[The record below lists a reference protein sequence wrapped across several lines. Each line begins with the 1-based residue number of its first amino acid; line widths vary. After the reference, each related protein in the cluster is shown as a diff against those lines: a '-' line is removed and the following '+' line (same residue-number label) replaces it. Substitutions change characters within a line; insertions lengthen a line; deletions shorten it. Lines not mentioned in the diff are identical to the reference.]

1 MNLFNRDYSK
11 EDLRKYFGSLEQF
24 AGLRKY
30 SFSQGRAK
38 NIEVVEFRTGSGLK
52 FEVLVDRGLDI
63 GLCEFK
69 GIPISFRSAVGEA
82 SPYLFEAQGDQ
93 WFRNFSGGLLTGCGL
108 TYLGSPNID
117 QGKELG
123 LHGRISNI
131 PAESVATY
139 EEKNEEDIFLNLKG
153 KVREAKTLSTNLLLE
168 RKISAVVGKN
178 TIKINDIIKN
188 EGFTTEPLMFLYHI
202 NLGHPLVGQGA
213 RLITD
218 SLDVKARDDISA
230 QYLNDY
236 ANYLGPTPNYPDVV
250 FYHDIRANEDGYC
263 EVSLV
268 NPKLELAFKLK
279 YKQDNLPNFV
289 QWKYTNQGNY
299 VTGLE
304 PSNCKVEGR
313 NKARENE
320 ELEYIKPGE
329 QKEYYLE
336 ISLEELEY

>member
-1 MNLFNRDYSK
+1 MNLFNRDYSR
-11 EDLRKYFGSLEQF
+11 EDLGKYFGSLEQF

-38 NIEVVEFRTGSGLK
+38 NIEVVEFRTGSSLR

-82 SPYLFEAQGDQ
+82 SPYLFEAEGDQ

-108 TYLGSPNID
+108 TYLGSPNKD
-117 QGKELG
+117 QGQKLG

-131 PAESVATY
+131 PAESVSTY
-139 EEKNEEDIFLNLKG
+139 EEKNKNSIFLNLRG

-168 RKISAVVGKN
+168 RKISTEVGKS
-178 TIKINDIIKN
+178 KIIIQDKIIN
-188 EGFTTEPLMFLYHI
+188 EGFTVEPLMFLYHI
-202 NLGHPLVGQGA
+202 NLGHPLVDQGA
-213 RLITD
+213 KLVTD

-236 ANYLGPTPNYPDVV
+236 ATYLGPTPDFPDVV
-250 FYHDIRANEDGYC
+250 FYHDLRENEDGYC

-268 NPKLELAFKLK
+268 NEKMGLAFKLK
-279 YKQDNLPNFV
+279 YKKENLPNFV

-304 PSNCKVEGR
+304 PSNSKVEGR
-313 NKARENE
+313 NKARKNG

-336 ISLEELEY
+336 MSVEEL

>member
-1 MNLFNRDYSK
+1 MNLFNRDYST
-11 EDLRKYFGSLEQF
+11 EDVRNYFGSLEQF

-30 SFSQGRAK
+30 RFSKGRAK
-38 NIEVVEFRTGSGLK
+38 NIEVVEFRTGSGLR

-82 SPYLFEAQGDQ
+82 SPYLFEAEGDQ

-117 QGKELG
+117 QGQKLG

-131 PAESVATY
+131 PAESVSTF
-139 EEKNEEDIFLNLKG
+139 EEKNRDSISLKLKG
-153 KVREAKTLSTNLLLE
+153 KVREAKTLSTNLILE
-168 RKISAVVGKN
+168 REISAGVGEN
-178 TIKINDIIKN
+178 KIRIRDKIIN
-188 EGFTTEPLMFLYHI
+188 EGFTVEPLMFLYHI
-202 NLGHPLVGQGA
+202 NLGHPLVDQGA

-218 SLDVKARDDISA
+218 SLNVEARDDISA
-230 QYLNDY
+230 QHLNDY
-236 ANYLGPTPNYPDVV
+236 ETYSRPTPDYPDVV
-250 FYHDIRANEDGYC
+250 FYHDLKETNDGYSK
-263 EVSLV
+263 VSLV
-268 NPKLELAFKLK
+268 NSKLGLAFKLK
-279 YKQDNLPNFV
+279 YRKENLPNFV

-313 NKARENE
+313 NKARKNG
-320 ELEYIKPGE
+320 ELEYIKPSE

-336 ISLEELEY
+336 ISIEEL